1 MKKQLGLDSV
11 SLDKIFAQIKS
22 TNDSR
27 IGNQIYTAYVPY
39 VAVYAKQFKL
49 KPEAVQD
56 IFTEVFSYL
65 YDEALQGIINGAE
78 FNKYFA
84 TLMAKRCEKRNEETS
99 SYHGRIIES
108 LCAKSLECED
118 EQDFEREESRKFA
131 TQSLL
136 FTVSFLNELKNNP
149 ELAEQY
155 GLNATKIDMIKD
167 FYGLNKDR
175 IQCDIKTLA
184 IKYNLTQQ
192 RVQAMLVSALKCMRN
207 IDAFQPI
214 KDQLK

>member
-1 MKKQLGLDSV
+1 MKKQLGLDSA

-27 IGNQIYTAYVPY
+27 IGNQIYNAYLPY
-39 VAVYAKQFKL
+39 VETYANQFKL
-49 KPEAVQD
+49 RQEMVQD
-56 IFTEVFSYL
+56 IFTDVFSYL

-78 FNKYFA
+78 FNKYFV
-84 TLMAKRCEKRNEETS
+84 TLMTKRCEKRNEDTS
-99 SYHGRIIES
+99 NYHGRIIEG
-108 LCAKSLECED
+108 LCAQSLACED
-118 EQDFEREESRKFA
+118 EKDLEREESRRFA

-155 GLNATKIDMIKD
+155 GLNETKIDMIKD
-167 FYGLNKDR
+167 FYGLTKDR
-175 IQCDIKTLA
+175 VQCDVKTLA
-184 IKYNLTQQ
+184 IKYNLTEH
-192 RVQAMLVSALKCMRN
+192 RAQAMLVSALKCMRN